1 MGTKAFRAS
10 VSRQDRKSASRQPRL
25 VVSGCKNRCF
35 SPVLEPER
43 LRSGAAEA
51 ERTTERLR
59 GVFWRTSD
67 KCGKQ
72 ARWWESGVK
81 SYYKAEHRS
90 PPGSPSP
97 PCSIR
102 STLDLFLLY
111 SVEDLVGIILSK
123 RLLCLLLALS
133 VCCSL

>member
-51 ERTTERLR
+51 ERRTERLR
-59 GVFWRTSD
+59 GFS
-67 KCGKQ
+67 G
-72 ARWWESGVK
+72 ARLTNVESG
-81 SYYKAEHRS
+81 
-90 PPGSPSP
+90 PGGGK
-97 PCSIR
+97 
-102 STLDLFLLY
+102 
-111 SVEDLVGIILSK
+111 VG
-123 RLLCLLLALS
+123 
-133 VCCSL
+133 